1 MATAQAQLTPTS
13 DTTPAVVS
21 IPAREP
27 SGAKWVSRF
36 PGSRDIADCN
46 SPFKE
51 NLTLFVAAMEEAGA
65 KVRVSATFR
74 PTERAYMM
82 HWAWMIW
89 KGEADPQKI
98 PSKDGVLIKWD
109 HLGDDGKY
117 SKAKSVEAA
126 TAMVNGFDID
136 DLHVA
141 PALESEH
148 TKRLAVDMTISW
160 PGDLTIKDVKGN
172 STIIKSSPKTGMN
185 KDLAAVGATYGV
197 IKYNRRG
204 TDKPHW
210 SSTGK

>member
-1 MATAQAQLTPTS
+1 MATVQARLTPTS

-21 IPAREP
+21 IPGREP
-27 SGAKWVSRF
+27 SGAQWVSRF
-36 PGSRDIADCN
+36 PGSRDINDCT

-51 NLTLFVAAMEEAGA
+51 SLTSFVAALGGAGA
-65 KVRVSATFR
+65 KVRLSATFR

-89 KGEADPQKI
+89 KGQADPQKI
-98 PSKDGVLIKWD
+98 PTQDGVLIKWD
-109 HLGDDGKY
+109 HVGEDGQY

-126 TAMVNGFDID
+126 TAMVNAFDID
-136 DLHVA
+136 DLRVA

-160 PGDLTIKDVKGN
+160 TGDLEIKEADGKSATIK
-172 STIIKSSPKTGMN
+172 SEPKSGMN
-185 KDLAAVGATYGV
+185 KDLHAVGATYGV

-204 TDKPHW
+204 VDKPHW